1 MKKLLFTFAVSI
13 ALMNTPHSS
22 MAASVSDGQACSPAG
37 ATFKQGTTTFKCTKV
52 GAAEVWKKVAKKSSS
67 PAPVE
72 VFTMPRVV
80 GMNLQEAQDLLQSKG
95 SYLMDQTDYKG
106 LSRFQILDSQWKV
119 CAQSPSPGKKVPI
132 STIVTLSS
140 VKLTERC

>member
-1 MKKLLFTFAVSI
+1 MNKTLFAFIISLSLLSSPTAVI
-13 ALMNTPHSS
+13 
-22 MAASVSDGQACSPAG
+22 AASVTDGQACSPAG
-37 ATFKQGTTTFKCTKV
+37 ATFKQGATTFKCTKV
-52 GAAEVWKKVAKKSSS
+52 GTETLWKKTVKKTSS

-72 VFTMPRVV
+72 LFTMPRVV

-119 CAQSPSPGKKVPI
+119 CAQSPNPGKKVPI